1 MLTFVVGNPPAFGTL
16 SVVTMAPLLGDRQT
30 GPNRLEC
37 SPRPNKLR
45 TGPSLR
51 RAINAQPRPPL
62 PSNPVSARILAWVE
76 LVQHQAQLLRGR
88 VEVWQESRPHIL
100 DRDALSVRPYIDCR
114 DHSARGVSHRHGH
127 RTQA

>member
-30 GPNRLEC
+30 GPIGSSVALGPTNYAPVLCFGVRLTPSAGLPC
-37 SPRPNKLR
+37 RVSPPPPGFLR
-45 TGPSLR
+45 GL
-51 RAINAQPRPPL
+51 
-62 PSNPVSARILAWVE
+62 
-76 LVQHQAQLLRGR
+76 LVQHQAELLRGR
-88 VEVWQESRPHIL
+88 AEVWQESRPHIL

-127 RTQA
+127 RAQA